1 MLGVARLD
9 AQRRLVRAIH
19 AELAQAD
26 GPKLTS
32 MQLVL
37 LGCRSALTADECR
50 YYDRHM
56 RGTIEAR
63 AFWFGVFMQC
73 GTPDRAARV
82 LYEQSLPR

>member
-1 MLGVARLD
+1 MQTPATRLD
-9 AQRRLVRAIH
+9 AQRRLVRAIRK
-19 AELAQAD
+19 ELATPNGSA
-26 GPKLTS
+26 LYS
-32 MQLVL
+32 IQLIL
-37 LGCRSALTADECR
+37 LGCRALTSDECR